1 MMKRDNSWLLSS
13 RGEKRGYIQP
23 QLLDELWFHT
33 GTSCNL
39 QCPFCL
45 EGSSPGDARLE
56 LLSLEDV
63 RPFIDEAVALGVRKF
78 SFTGGEPFV
87 NPQLM
92 PILDYALEHN
102 PCQVL
107 TNATEPL
114 RSRFAE
120 LKALSRKPHS
130 LSFRISLDH
139 PEPQRHDALRGQGR
153 FRMAL
158 ESLGQLY
165 RAGFEVS
172 VARLLQAEEDGS
184 AVDKAYAAY
193 FQEVGVP
200 TDITIIKFPELHK
213 PGARA
218 AAPEITENCMTNYLS
233 AAQRDAF
240 MCNFS
245 KMIVKQ
251 NGVCGV
257 YACTLTDDDADYNLG
272 STLKQALSER
282 VMLKHHRCYCCF
294 AYGASCSEVSG

>member
-1 MMKRDNSWLLSS
+1 MKRDNSWLLSS

-23 QLLDELWFHT
+23 RSLDELWFHA

-63 RPFIDEAVALGVRKF
+63 RPFIDEAVELGISKF
-78 SFTGGEPFV
+78 SFTGGEPLV
-87 NPQLM
+87 NPHFVA
-92 PILDYALEHN
+92 ILDYALEYK

-114 RSRFAE
+114 RGRLAE
-120 LKALSRKPHS
+120 IKALNHKPNS

-139 PEPQRHDALRGQGR
+139 PDPEKHDALRGQGR

-158 ESLGQLY
+158 DSLGQLY
-165 RAGFEVS
+165 RAGFGVS
-172 VARLLQAEEDGS
+172 IARLMQAGEDGS
-184 AVDKAYAAY
+184 AIDRAYAAY
-193 FQEVGVP
+193 FREVGV
-200 TDITIIKFPELHK
+200 TSDITIIRFPELHK
-213 PGARA
+213 PGSKADV
-218 AAPEITENCMTNYLS
+218 PEITENCMTNYLS
-233 AAQRDAF
+233 AGQREAF

-251 NGVCGV
+251 NGSCGV

-272 STLKQALSER
+272 ATLKQAMSER
-282 VMLKHHRCYCCF
+282 VMLKHHRCYSCF
-294 AYGASCSEVSG
+294 AYGASCSEGSR